1 MTRLPAIRDERG
13 TTLIELLV
21 ATAAGVVVLFA
32 ISAMIIVSL
41 RETVRTNSH
50 VDATQRARVALN
62 NVIEELHSAC
72 VAPQVAPVKANSSGT
87 QLVFVHQT
95 GSAVS
100 PVPILS
106 KVTLSAGT
114 LTQADYAKTGGE
126 APKWIFNETTPTS
139 TQQLMTNLSPT
150 SPSTSIFSYYS
161 YTNGEISATPLPTP
175 LSSTDAERTVKVG
188 IAFTAAPQ
196 STPIAD
202 PNAAANIADSALL
215 RFTPAAFNTAT
226 ANLPCE

>member
-1 MTRLPAIRDERG
+1 
-13 TTLIELLV
+13 
-21 ATAAGVVVLFA
+21 VV
-32 ISAMIIVSL
+32 
-41 RETVRTNSH
+41 
-50 VDATQRARVALN
+50 
-62 NVIEELHSAC
+62 EELHSAC

-126 APKWIFNETTPTS
+126 APKWTFNEITPTS

-202 PNAAANIADSALL
+202 PNAAANITDSALL
-215 RFTPAAFNTAT
+215 RFTPAAFNTTA

>member
-1 MTRLPAIRDERG
+1 MRGASSIADERG

-41 RETVRTNSH
+41 RETVRADSH
-50 VDATQRARVALN
+50 VDATQRARVTLN
-62 NVIEELHSAC
+62 KVIEELHSAC

-87 QLVFVHQT
+87 QLIFIHQT

-100 PVPILS
+100 PIPVLS
-106 KVTLSAGT
+106 KITLSAGT
-114 LTQADYAKTGGE
+114 LTQYDYAVSGGE
-126 APKWIFNETTPTS
+126 APKWAFNETTPTS
-139 TQQLMTNLSPT
+139 TQQLMTNISPT

-161 YTNGEISATPLPTP
+161 YSNGEVSATPLPTP
-175 LSSTDAERTVKVG
+175 LISTEAERTVKVG

-202 PNAAANIADSALL
+202 PNAGASIADSALL
-215 RFTPAAFNTAT
+215 RFTPAAFNTAA

>member
-1 MTRLPAIRDERG
+1 MRRLPAIRDERG

-41 RETVRTNSH
+41 RETVRTDSH
-50 VDATQRARVALN
+50 VDATQRARLALN

-72 VAPQVAPVKANSSGT
+72 VAPRIAPVKAESTGT

-95 GSAVS
+95 GSAVA
-100 PVPILS
+100 PVPVLS
-106 KVTLSAGT
+106 KISLVGGVLSQSEYPST
-114 LTQADYAKTGGE
+114 SGE
-126 APKWIFNETTPTS
+126 APNWKFAETASS

-161 YTNGEISATPLPTP
+161 YTNGEISATPLTTP
-175 LSSTDAERTVKVG
+175 LAASSAERTVKVG

-202 PNAAANIADSALL
+202 PNAAASIADSALL
-215 RFTPAAFNTAT
+215 RFTPAAFDTTA